1 MRERVLV
8 MRGVVLRGRAGDEV
22 RGVGGE
28 EGGRDGV
35 DVVDEFG
42 GTCKASKR
50 RKTRPKGQL
59 KGKDGIDGSTEGRE
73 RTFSNVFIEDLLS
86 DDSQPTTVCCSNA
99 VGNSDPVVPPTNH
112 LLSSHLRKVTNQQ
125 GAVSFDASSK
135 TQTGSNSLSATSST
149 PLRDRTIASY
159 RTENTYTCQ

>member
-42 GTCKASKR
+42 GT
-50 RKTRPKGQL
+50 
-59 KGKDGIDGSTEGRE
+59 
-73 RTFSNVFIEDLLS
+73 
-86 DDSQPTTVCCSNA
+86 
-99 VGNSDPVVPPTNH
+99 
-112 LLSSHLRKVTNQQ
+112 
-125 GAVSFDASSK
+125 
-135 TQTGSNSLSATSST
+135 
-149 PLRDRTIASY
+149 
-159 RTENTYTCQ
+159 